1 MEPII
6 ADAGLPM
13 LFVHLPAMLVAL
25 VPVVAAETYVAR
37 RYYGLDQKKAL
48 KGVAIA
54 NCCSTLL
61 GFPLLWLLWAVTE
74 ATFAG
79 RALGLDGIWRKVY
92 AVTVQSAWLIPYE
105 GDLGW
110 MIPVAGLFMLIP
122 AFFVSVYVER
132 WLLRVLWADESVNRV
147 RSFSWR
153 AHFVSYPVL
162 IAVWLAF
169 VLLPQ
174 LRK

>member
-1 MEPII
+1 
-6 ADAGLPM
+6 M
-13 LFVHLPAMLVAL
+13 LFFHLPAMLLAL
-25 VPVVAAETYVAR
+25 LPVVAAEFYVAYR
-37 RYYGLDQKKAL
+37 HYGIEKKKAL

-61 GFPLLWLLWAVTE
+61 GFPLFWLLWVFIE
-74 ATFAG
+74 AITAG
-79 RALGLDGIWRKVY
+79 GALGLEGIWRKVY

-110 MIPVAGLFMLIP
+110 MIPIAGLFMLVP

-132 WLLRVLWADESVNRV
+132 WFLRVLWADKDTRSVA
-147 RSFSWR
+147 SFSWR

-162 IAVWLAF
+162 IAVWLAY
-169 VLLPQ
+169 VLIS
-174 LRK
+174 LRKM